1 MLTGNRSSWQLTARV
16 GTTAGDKR
24 SGVLAD
30 RSQGAAVVLEGF
42 QVRPAPAPRSNDSA
56 LYLTTWAALT
66 RPAGHGRLGGRWL
79 LLGTAGKGR
88 AVAGLPDAATLAKPW
103 NAAAL
108 LFDGAEGAASAPTA
122 AAVRLVQSLARRTAA
137 PRLLLLTTSAV
148 AGVRFFM

>member
-30 RSQGAAVVLEGF
+30 RSRGLAVGLEEF
-42 QVRPAPAPRSNDSA
+42 QVRPAPVPRSNDLA

-88 AVAGLPDAATLAKPW
+88 AAAGLPDAAALAKPW
-103 NAAAL
+103 NAAT
-108 LFDGAEGAASAPTA
+108 EGSEHKLPGEPILASMPEHA
-122 AAVRLVQSLARRTAA
+122 QEFHCS
-137 PRLLLLTTSAV
+137 SSQYK
-148 AGVRFFM
+148 